1 MTRSTTLAAPAPTG
15 AARPP
20 EPGAAPAPRRR
31 RSGYAAYLVP
41 GTVLFTVVIAVP
53 FVMNLG
59 ISLTSWQGIGTPEW
73 VGLENYRQ
81 LLGDQTF
88 WASFRHNLALIVAMA
103 LIPTAL
109 GLFIAA
115 VLFDYVATKFGHGTV
130 AALRACFYLPQVLPI
145 AVAGVVWGWILHP
158 TYGALNV
165 TLEALGL
172 GALTQ
177 NWLGDPDWALIS
189 VMAIM
194 VWVQLGFPVVIF
206 MAGLQRVD
214 PALHEAAML
223 DGASWLRR
231 FRHVTIPQIRPE
243 VYVVLLW
250 TTIASLKVF
259 GPIYV
264 LTRGGP
270 GGSTNVPAYYSYQ
283 NFFEKT
289 QVGYGA
295 AIATVLTLVIVGL
308 TVVFLRIQ
316 KNSEDAT

>member
-20 EPGAAPAPRRR
+20 ETGAAPAPRRR

-41 GTVLFTVVIAVP
+41 GAVLFTVVIAVP

-316 KNSEDAT
+316 KNSEDAA